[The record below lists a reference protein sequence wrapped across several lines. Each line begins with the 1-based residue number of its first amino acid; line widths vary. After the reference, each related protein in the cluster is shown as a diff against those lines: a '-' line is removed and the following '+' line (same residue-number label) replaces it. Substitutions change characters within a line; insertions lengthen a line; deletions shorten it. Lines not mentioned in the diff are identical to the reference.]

1 MSTKFSSCVASS
13 HIYIVSM
20 ATAAI
25 WPSCEPQSMLTDSHL
40 EDFRRLLWKTT
51 QDHMDSSTLNLISY
65 PNSTLSNIKVV
76 LVRPHSAFACNAIIR
91 EAEAERPQARIHR
104 NPVFKKKVTAELPAC
119 RGQAPSM
126 VSFAPFLSTPLSSA
140 ETLLLWHHCWLS
152 VVKGIP
158 WGVGG
163 VARKAKTCH
172 SE

>member
-20 ATAAI
+20 ATAAT

-104 NPVFKKKVTAELPAC
+104 NPVFKKKS
-119 RGQAPSM
+119 Q
-126 VSFAPFLSTPLSSA
+126 LSSLHA
-140 ETLLLWHHCWLS
+140 EDRHQAW
-152 VVKGIP
+152 
-158 WGVGG
+158 
-163 VARKAKTCH
+163 
-172 SE
+172 